1 MRFRRRVRNTVR
13 EKGASA
19 WNHCTGRHHKI
30 GMNMLVKNPG
40 IPNPSQVEFKSPLA
54 LSNLP
59 LGPEIL
65 IMPRA
70 LFDQQRIGV
79 TFKGTG
85 HKKLLGQPIADRVLR
100 QGIGNRRSTSEKSRS
115 FTDDTGIFDEEEDAF
130 PYRVA
135 ARSTLDS
142 MMRDNSEKNR
152 EEIKQALARIHE
164 PLQQYTVLFGALKEI
179 DYRTDLSPDEKQ
191 SLKNAFSEMMT
202 DLVNRDRS
210 GIRKGLHEGAESS
223 PVSAK
228 MDAVRT
234 GRGLSDG
241 LRDIRFKIGARAKG
255 GIDEEL
261 TAMVMAK
268 TLIKNVGA
276 PYVEEAMDSVCSRLM
291 PTLRKLSAIKEAAYF
306 LTRSDAAAFCI
317 AKTGFKVAKDLK
329 RDLVDKTGILCRLH
343 HVEAAVIL
351 FTAIEQGWGKGKALQ
366 LVNQLVDLKNAAPF
380 TRAKVYTV
388 IRDATDMLPIMAWS
402 LEKLSHR
409 TDLLEDMD
417 RQVSAAYAEIP
428 LLTTKAERKE
438 EEWRNV
444 FAAGRAPTLVDRP

>member
-1 MRFRRRVRNTVR
+1 MRRRVRNTVQ
-13 EKGASA
+13 EKGAPA
-19 WNHCTGRHHKI
+19 WNHRTGRHHKI

-85 HKKLLGQPIADRVLR
+85 HKKPLGQPIADRVLR
-100 QGIGNRRSTSEKSRS
+100 QGIGNRRSASEKSRS
-115 FTDDTGIFDEEEDAF
+115 PTGDSSIFGEDEDEDAF

-142 MMRDNSEKNR
+142 MMQDSSEKNR

-179 DYRTDLSPDEKQ
+179 DYRTDLSPDQKR
-191 SLKNAFSEMMT
+191 SLKNAFNEMMT
-202 DLVNRDRS
+202 DLVNSERS
-210 GIRKGLHEGAESS
+210 GIRKGLREGAESS

-234 GRGLSDG
+234 SRGLSDG

-276 PYVEEAMDSVCSRLM
+276 AYVEEAMSSVCARLM
-291 PTLRKLSAIKEAAYF
+291 PGLRKLSAIREAAYV
-306 LTRSDAAAFCI
+306 LTMSDAITFSI
-317 AKTGFKVAKDLK
+317 ARTGFKAAKDLK

-343 HVEAAVIL
+343 YVEAAVIL
-351 FTAIEQGWGKGKALQ
+351 FTATEQGWGKGKALQ
-366 LVNQLVDLKNAAPF
+366 LVNQLVDLKNATPH
-380 TRAKVYTV
+380 TKAKVYTL
-388 IRDATDMLPIMAWS
+388 IRHAIDMLPIMAWPH
-402 LEKLSHR
+402 EKVSHR
-409 TDLLEDMD
+409 IDLLEDMD
-417 RQVSAAYAEIP
+417 RQVATAYAEIP

-438 EEWRNV
+438 EEWRDL
-444 FAAGRAPTLVDRP
+444 FAAGRAPILTDRP